1 MLKKH
6 AIIVLLPL
14 LGLALVTGGSAL
26 AEGDAAAG
34 AKVFNKCKTCHITSG
49 EAKRMGPS
57 LECVFGRTAGS
68 VEGYRYSKAMA
79 SSGVVW
85 SHDTMAEYL
94 KNPRQYLKGTK
105 MAFAGLKNDQ
115 QIEDLLAF
123 LEGATVGAACPK

>member
-6 AIIVLLPL
+6 AIIVLLPV

-26 AEGDAAAG
+26 AGGDAAAG

-68 VEGYRYSKAMA
+68 VEGYRYSAAM
-79 SSGVVW
+79 SGSGIVW
-85 SHDTMAEYL
+85 SHDTMAEFL
-94 KNPRQYLKGTK
+94 TNPRQYLKGTK
-105 MAFAGLKNDQ
+105 MAFAGLKNEKQ
-115 QIEDLLAF
+115 LEDLLAYM
-123 LEGATVGAACPK
+123 EEATVGAACPK